1 MSLLPCAARFVTSVQ
16 ISVYRSKKELSLRAS
31 AHTGVA
37 IPQSFRDPYI
47 GRKSEIIRNSVGL
60 RQNTALRRRRGS
72 PHQSE
77 DWFAM
82 TSYFLCAVT
91 DQQHDK
97 RQFTIG
103 GALPLLIIFYSF
115 TPSTMPLAR
124 PTKPCIS
131 LGMMILVALPSAMCC
146 IASMLFSLI
155 T

>member
-1 MSLLPCAARFVTSVQ
+1 MPCAARFVTVVQISVCRLCLSDKANAVRQLSLLPCAARFGSTVQ

-91 DQQHDK
+91 DQQHAKLQLSRDCAK
-97 RQFTIG
+97 K
-103 GALPLLIIFYSF
+103 GA
-115 TPSTMPLAR
+115 
-124 PTKPCIS
+124 
-131 LGMMILVALPSAMCC
+131 VAKGK
-146 IASMLFSLI
+146 IATALNL
-155 T
+155 TLKVA